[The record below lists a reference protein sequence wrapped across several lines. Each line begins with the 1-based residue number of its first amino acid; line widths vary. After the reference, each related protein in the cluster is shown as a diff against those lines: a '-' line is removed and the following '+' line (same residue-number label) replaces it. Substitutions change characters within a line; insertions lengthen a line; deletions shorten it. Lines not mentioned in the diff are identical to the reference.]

1 MKSLLDKLDKL
12 SPREKMMLALMTIFV
27 FSALMDRFV
36 VSSIIS
42 RLEKMDSAIEQSR
55 DERDY
60 ALRLLAREKDAEID
74 YGKIS
79 NAIIKAASPAEAIT
93 DMKAELYD
101 AAKKTGLVINAMD
114 QREARPKSF
123 FDEYVVEITKFDAEM
138 KDLMG
143 FIYRIDSSPGMTK
156 VVRLN
161 IIPGKTKNSVTGSM
175 LLTKVMIVEG
185 AAPSKTQIPL
195 VVKPVAPSAP
205 KR

>member
-36 VSSIIS
+36 VSSILS
-42 RLEKMDSAIEQSR
+42 RLEKMDSAIEQSK

-60 ALRLLAREKDAEID
+60 ALRLLAREKEAQVE
-74 YGKIS
+74 YEKIGS
-79 NAIIKAASPAEAIT
+79 AIVKAASPAEAMA

-101 AAKKTGLVINAMD
+101 AAKKSGLVINAMD
-114 QREARPKSF
+114 QREPRPKSF
-123 FDEYVVEITKFDAEM
+123 CDEYVVEITKFDAEM
-138 KDLMG
+138 KDLMA

-161 IIPGKTKNSVTGSM
+161 ITPGKTRNSVTGSM

-185 AAPSKTQIPL
+185 GIPPKAPVSPGTP
-195 VVKPVAPSAP
+195 PAPSAP